1 MSKIRAAIFF
11 GLLGMLCCQAIA
23 ERADRDRPISY
34 ESDALRYD
42 DLKQVS
48 VLSGNVV
55 LTKGTIIIRAA
66 KLEIKKDIEGYQTAT
81 AVADAGKR
89 VFFRQKREGVDEFIE
104 AESEAMVYDERADT
118 VQFSRNAVMRRYRGA
133 VLSDETTGAGIFYD
147 NKTESFSVDSPV
159 GAPTSGGASG
169 AAAAGRVRGV
179 LTPRPDATAPW
190 STSATL
196 RISPSLPAP
205 K

>member
-11 GLLGMLCCQAIA
+11 GLVLGAVWPAFA
-23 ERADRDRPISY
+23 EKADRDRPINY
-34 ESDALRYD
+34 EADALRYD
-42 DLKQVS
+42 DLKQINTFT
-48 VLSGNVV
+48 GNVV

-66 KLEIKKDIEGYQTAT
+66 RLEVKKDLEGYQTAT
-81 AVADAGKR
+81 ANADAGKR

-118 VQFSRNAVMRRYRGA
+118 IQFSRNAVMRRYRGA
-133 VLSDETTGAGIFYD
+133 ILSDETSGAAIFYD

-159 GAPTSGGASG
+159 GAP
-169 AAAAGRVRGV
+169 AAAASGRVRGV
-179 LTPRPDATAPW
+179 LTPRPDTNAPKA
-190 STSATL
+190 SSATL
-196 RISPSLPAP
+196 KISPALQVA